1 MMTMI
6 VMTTPPSIGHLTG
19 VTNKAIENR
28 LSPARDNIPKK
39 ESIHTHAARRGGER
53 AHSEEGTAPH
63 VAHLGWR
70 RHDLLW
76 GLLVGTVQVDP
87 QHEDPVFTAVAVVVR
102 EAALDARV
110 RLAASEQPHGHRLAA
125 QHTGAGGPYPGL
137 DALLGGREALE
148 LGHEDAPRQLQGH
161 EGLAVQGER
170 GGRGKPPFQ
179 GRGLLAVGHP
189 QHPHVEGGA
198 LRVLRV

>member
-1 MMTMI
+1 MQIKIKLVGSHRRRRLHLAVDSNGLTMMTMI

-125 QHTGAGGPYPGL
+125 QHTGACV
-137 DALLGGREALE
+137 AR
-148 LGHEDAPRQLQGH
+148 DAPKLFHTNVSHIWTSCLKTKR
-161 EGLAVQGER
+161 
-170 GGRGKPPFQ
+170 F
-179 GRGLLAVGHP
+179 LLF
-189 QHPHVEGGA
+189 E
-198 LRVLRV
+198 